1 MALAS
6 LTDLVRFKRGG
17 KEVGWPVGYPVE
29 GCVKFRS
36 PADQVDAALG
46 ILVWSV
52 EHSLVMLVHG
62 LDDNDLTENLMER
75 LKNPRIYVQLTLEH
89 AGGQVRE
96 DLLMEYAQMP
106 SNSVAWVYP
115 VVGTEF
121 VIDGLD
127 TVAYFGKTLTVT
139 REPMIAFE
147 TRTQLDL
154 IHEFARTKRGK

>member
-1 MALAS
+1 MALES

-29 GCVKFRS
+29 AYVKFHA
-36 PADQVDAALG
+36 PADQVYPALG

-52 EHSLVMLVHG
+52 EHSLVMTVHG
-62 LDDNDLTENLMER
+62 LDDNDLTENLMEK
-75 LKNPRIYVQLTLEH
+75 LKDPKIYVQLTLEH

-96 DLLMEYAQMP
+96 DLVTEYAQMP
-106 SNSVAWVYP
+106 SNSVRWAFP
-115 VVGTEF
+115 LVGTEF

-127 TVAYFGKTLTVT
+127 TVACFGNTLTVT
-139 REPMIAFE
+139 REPMVAFE

-154 IHEFARTKRGK
+154 IHHAAQEDQ